1 MACSAVLLASTD
13 RKEDVMTITIT
24 PKAAALLV
32 AAGVLALAGTATA
45 AKGLITGKQILNGSV
60 TGLDLANGTV
70 SGLDVKK
77 KSLTPAHFKPGS
89 LPKGPAGP
97 QGQPGPKGEPGQ
109 QGPQGAPGISAR
121 EIVSSSTITSSTDTK
136 YLVLA
141 CPSGKVALGGGGQ
154 SCTPPATTSVPRLRS
169 RRAFPPARAGSCAQS
184 RRASLP
190 ARERG
195 SSRATSFAPRS
206 RGSASAGDPLVDPR
220 SGIQLRSAGRVV
232 EQPGAL
238 ARS

>member
-154 SCTPPATTSVPRLRS
+154 VLYPAGNHV
-169 RRAFPPARAGSCAQS
+169 GSEVALS
-184 RRASLP
+184 SSLP
-190 ARERG
+190 SG
-195 SSRATSFAPRS
+195 TGWIVRAVE
-206 RGSASAGDPLVDPR
+206 AGVVAGP
-220 SGIQLRSAGRVV
+220 GTWQLEGYVV
-232 EQPGAL
+232 CAAL
-238 ARS
+238 AG